1 MTWKVKVKKSI
12 ICNKFETWLRFLTM
26 RGRIF
31 FRIMLDN
38 LFVNNAFCKT
48 IRALLN
54 FCNEQSYY
62 GQKKLKFLKNVPLN
76 NIEHQNTYEKRF
88 LFTSN
93 PKSGVNYK

>member
-1 MTWKVKVKKSI
+1 
-12 ICNKFETWLRFLTM
+12 M

-38 LFVNNAFCKT
+38 LFVNNAFSKT

-62 GQKKLKFLKNVPLN
+62 GQKKLKFLKNMPLN
-76 NIEHQNTYEKRF
+76 KIEQNNIYDKRF
-88 LFTSN
+88 ILN
-93 PKSGVNYK
+93 NNIKSGVNYK